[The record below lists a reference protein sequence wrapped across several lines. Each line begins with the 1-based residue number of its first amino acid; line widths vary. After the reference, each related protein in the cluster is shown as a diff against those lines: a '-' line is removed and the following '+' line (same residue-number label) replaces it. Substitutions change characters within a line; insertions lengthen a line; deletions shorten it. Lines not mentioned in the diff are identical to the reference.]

1 MKQKLLLSLYFLISL
16 IALLLCWQENVTYA
30 GFGVIEGWWMF
41 IVDTQA
47 NAAARSV
54 TYDLFFF
61 FVVGAIFMWRE
72 GKKLGMRFIWAYIV
86 FGFVIAISVTFP
98 LFLIHRELKKS

>member
-1 MKQKLLLSLYFLISL
+1 
-16 IALLLCWQENVTYA
+16 
-30 GFGVIEGWWMF
+30 MF

-47 NAAARSV
+47 NPAARSV
-54 TYDLFFF
+54 TYDLFLFF
-61 FVVGAIFMWRE
+61 IAASIFMWRE

-98 LFLIHRELKKS
+98 LFLVHRELKNASIQFGD